1 MIFEARYIFFSR
13 KVFFALSEFTE
24 IPISVRIEDRFI
36 KEIFAVPHHFKQNE
50 LKNYSFQLLLYF
62 ETNSNN
68 TKRWIIL
75 NKTWLYDFCQS
86 KYFDF
91 GSLTT
96 TFHDI
101 PTTYSPVI
109 LQLGVKT
116 YYSLDIHH
124 DYIQTLPES
133 GRDPGPPHFLFCH
146 KSNIMILTLI
156 RKNVSQAWNLMF
168 NDDVYLNLPMIQ
180 TYYEEEIL
188 NLPNPYNHLV
198 IRGHCELVTMRGTRK
213 NPYVVLHGGCGFLV
227 SWLFAYS
234 CDCLSEELMR
244 RQKLGSDWE
253 MMHIVRSFGI
263 SCYETGSPYVMGFTD
278 RAIWKLQSSSF
289 PPCAP
294 LDKKSSSCQPYNYW
308 VNLGKVF
315 IYHWASQDPYLFPK
329 IMSQFRNKDI
339 YYNILTY
346 YYCNMSTAKEKLL
359 QSPQHMK
366 LKFSYNPSLGI
377 LRNIV

>member
-24 IPISVRIEDRFI
+24 IGIPISVRIEDRFI
-36 KEIFAVPHHFKQNE
+36 KDIFAVPNHFKQNE
-50 LKNYSFQLLLYF
+50 WKNYSFQLLLYF

-124 DYIQTLPES
+124 DYLQTLPES
-133 GRDPGPPHFLFCH
+133 GRDPAPDHFLFCH
-146 KSNIMILTLI
+146 KSNIMILT
-156 RKNVSQAWNLMF
+156 
-168 NDDVYLNLPMIQ
+168 
-180 TYYEEEIL
+180 
-188 NLPNPYNHLV
+188 
-198 IRGHCELVTMRGTRK
+198 
-213 NPYVVLHGGCGFLV
+213 
-227 SWLFAYS
+227 
-234 CDCLSEELMR
+234 
-244 RQKLGSDWE
+244 
-253 MMHIVRSFGI
+253 
-263 SCYETGSPYVMGFTD
+263 
-278 RAIWKLQSSSF
+278 
-289 PPCAP
+289 
-294 LDKKSSSCQPYNYW
+294 
-308 VNLGKVF
+308 
-315 IYHWASQDPYLFPK
+315 
-329 IMSQFRNKDI
+329 
-339 YYNILTY
+339 
-346 YYCNMSTAKEKLL
+346 
-359 QSPQHMK
+359 QHMK